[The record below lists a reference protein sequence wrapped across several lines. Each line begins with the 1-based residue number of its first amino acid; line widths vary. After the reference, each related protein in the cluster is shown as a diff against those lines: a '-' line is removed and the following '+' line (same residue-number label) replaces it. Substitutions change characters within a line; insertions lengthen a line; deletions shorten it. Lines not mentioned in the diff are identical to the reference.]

1 MSRSLGF
8 IGLIIVVA
16 LGAVIYMKQVQS
28 ASSPAA
34 QAEGAGG
41 SPHSTIDV
49 AGIKNDLLS
58 IAQAE
63 RAHMASQGRYA
74 SLDELV
80 SAGELSMVKTRRLG
94 WTFSTDIGE
103 LNFKVMATY
112 SGAAPAGTP
121 TRFVVDETMAV
132 RSE

>member
-16 LGAVIYMKQVQS
+16 IGAVVYMKQVQN
-28 ASSPAA
+28 AAPPAA
-34 QAEGAGG
+34 EGGG
-41 SPHSTIDV
+41 NPQSSIDI

-58 IAQAE
+58 IGQAE
-63 RAHMASQGRYA
+63 RAHMASQGKYA

-80 SAGELSMVKTRRLG
+80 SAGELNMVKTRRPG
-94 WTFSTDIGE
+94 WSFSSDVTESG
-103 LNFKVMATY
+103 FKVTATY
-112 SGAAPAGTP
+112 SAGAPAGTP
-121 TRFVVDETMAV
+121 TRFVVDETGSV

>member
-16 LGAVIYMKQVQS
+16 VAAIVYMKQIQS
-28 ASSPAA
+28 ATPAGP
-34 QAEGAGG
+34 EGAGN
-41 SPHSTIDV
+41 PQSTIDV

-63 RAHMASQGRYA
+63 RAHMASSGKYVPV
-74 SLDELV
+74 DELV
-80 SAGELSMVKTRRLG
+80 SSGELNMVKTRRPG
-94 WTFSTDIGE
+94 WTFSSEASESGFRVT
-103 LNFKVMATY
+103 ATY
-112 SGAAPAGTP
+112 TAGAPSGTP
-121 TRFVVDETMAV
+121 TRYVVDESGSV